1 MEDKLS
7 KEAPET
13 VAPKSGVGCGGAI
26 FGGAG
31 CGGAGCSGAGCGCAD
46 DNEPSMAV
54 LTSVGS
60 HVLV

>member
-13 VAPKSGVGCGGAI
+13 ESDAVAQKSGVGCGGAI

-31 CGGAGCSGAGCGCAD
+31 CGGARCGCAD
-46 DNEPSMAV
+46 DSEPSIV